1 MFSPGTDDLIDR
13 LERALDFADR
23 EPFRK
28 AAEAALA
35 AMPQECRG
43 PGADYRRVAPIWRDH
58 FHPPTV
64 TVVVDAS
71 ARYVDAAQ
79 RARAFRRADDGVILG
94 GAKDE
99 NELRGEG

>member
-1 MFSPGTDDLIDR
+1 MLSPGTEDLIAR
-13 LERALDFADR
+13 LAGALDLADR
-23 EPFRK
+23 EPLRQ

-35 AMPQECRG
+35 EMPPECRG

-64 TVVVDAS
+64 TAVVDAS

-79 RARAFRRADDGVILG
+79 RARAFERR
-94 GAKDE
+94 
-99 NELRGEG
+99 